1 LTSDADKYP
10 KYRWLILTAAALS
23 YANAQIINLSI
34 APDLHTIA
42 QDLGIELG
50 LATQFMSAFLFSGCI
65 MMFTLGGAVGD
76 RIGILP
82 TLLIGLLMAVAP
94 AALMPWIGH
103 SFQSVFWARLIQGLS
118 PGFIFPVMGAI
129 VGVWFP
135 LKQKGLATSLMSAAV
150 AAGSAAGTLGGP
162 AILKNLVGSW
172 QEMAAW
178 VSVVGWIDVVFIIFL
193 LLLPKPKPPVQK
205 KPAIDQPNW
214 KEYITAL
221 IAPITLVA
229 ILVNFFASWNMHCL
243 YSVTPTFLSAP
254 EGAAYGGVV
263 SGQLMINVT
272 IISGIFGPML
282 CGLFVDRLFK
292 GNTRQVFTIGF
303 IVACIFMFL
312 IKAQAVYA
320 NKSLLSISLIMAG
333 FGVQFVM
340 PAVYIWI
347 AKSYGHRI
355 LAKMTGLVMGL
366 GTLGGVF
373 GIYMSGVT
381 LGWTGGYD
389 VPYTLISLAAIAG
402 LVFTIILH
410 RMKPLVEQ

>member
-1 LTSDADKYP
+1 LTSDSTRYP
-10 KYRWLILTAAALS
+10 KYRWLILIAAALS

-34 APDLHTIA
+34 APDLHLIA

-50 LATQFMSAFLFSGCI
+50 LATQLMSAFLFSGCI
-65 MMFTLGGAVGD
+65 LMFTLGGAVGD
-76 RIGILP
+76 RFGILP
-82 TLLIGLLMAVAP
+82 TLLIGLLMAVVP

-103 SFQSVFWARLIQGLS
+103 SFKSVFWARLIQGLS
-118 PGFIFPVMGAI
+118 PGFIFPIMGPILAL
-129 VGVWFP
+129 WFP
-135 LKQKGLATSLMSAAV
+135 LKQKGLATSITSAAV
-150 AAGSAAGTLGGP
+150 AAGSAAGTLGGA
-162 AILKNLVGSW
+162 AILENLVGSW

-178 VSVVGWIDVVFIIFL
+178 VSVIGWIDVVFVIFL
-193 LLLPKPKPPVQK
+193 LVLPKPHPPAQK
-205 KPAIDQPNW
+205 KPVADQPNW
-214 KEYITAL
+214 KEYAVAL
-221 IAPITLVA
+221 IAPLTLVA

-254 EGAAYGGVV
+254 EGAGYGGVL

-272 IISGIFGPML
+272 IISGIFGPIL

-292 GNTRQVFTIGF
+292 GDTKQVFTIGF
-303 IVACIFMFL
+303 IVMCIFMFL
-312 IKAQAVYA
+312 IKTPSVYQ
-320 NKSLLSISLIMAG
+320 NKTLLSISLVMAG

-347 AKSYGHRI
+347 AKSYGHKI
-355 LAKMTGLVMGL
+355 LAKMTGLVMGI

-381 LGWTGGYD
+381 LGWTGSYSI
-389 VPYTLISLAAIAG
+389 PYTLITFAAIVG

-410 RMKPLVEQ
+410 RMKPLVTE